1 MSGKKKN
8 EAKEKASTRQLMGI
22 ADITDH
28 ALVTGYGEL
37 VFFMIKPT
45 NISVL
50 SESSV
55 GARIYALM
63 NVLKGIAEIEMLC
76 LNSRENFED
85 NKTHLRSRMEAEQ
98 NPVIRKLLLQDA
110 TTLDRMQVQMAT
122 AREFL
127 IIIRLR
133 DEKEAEVQPYLSRI
147 EKSLKDQGF
156 TTKKADEADI
166 KRLLG
171 VYYEQY
177 THLRKNNLHST
188 SKGFANSIINKD
200 GIQTFLVRMPS
211 LWISLKFD
219 PLAWGFIFYCLIRS
233 ISDGV
238 KSF

>member
-1 MSGKKKN
+1 MNRKEKQQ
-8 EAKEKASTRQLMGI
+8 AKDKASTRQLMGI
-22 ADITDH
+22 SDIT
-28 ALVTGYGEL
+28 ANSLVTGYGEL

-50 SESSV
+50 SDTSV

-85 NKTHLRSRMEAEQ
+85 NKSHLRSRTEQEQ
-98 NPVIRKLLLQDA
+98 NPAIRKLLQQDA
-110 TTLDRMQVQMAT
+110 TALDRMQVTMAT

-133 DEKEAEVQPYLSRI
+133 KEKESEVQPYLSRI

-156 TTKKADEADI
+156 TTKKASESDI

-171 VYYEQY
+171 VYYEQNVTTEKY
-177 THLRKNNLHST
+177 EDY
-188 SKGFANSIINKD
+188 D
-200 GIQTFLVRMPS
+200 GERWV
-211 LWISLKFD
+211 
-219 PLAWGFIFYCLIRS
+219 IF
-233 ISDGV
+233 GE
-238 KSF
+238 

>member
-1 MSGKKKN
+1 MSRKKKN

-22 ADITDH
+22 KNISSH
-28 ALVTGYGEL
+28 ALVTGHGEL

-63 NVLKGIAEIEMLC
+63 NVLKGIAEIEMLY

-85 NKTHLRSRMEAEQ
+85 NKAHLRSRMEQEE
-98 NPVIRKLLLQDA
+98 NPVIRKLLQQDA
-110 TTLDRMQVQMAT
+110 VSLDRMQVQMAT

-133 DEKEAEVQPYLSRI
+133 DEKESEVQPYLSRI

-156 TTKKADEADI
+156 TTKKAAETDI

-171 VYYEQY
+171 VYYEQNVTTEKY
-177 THLRKNNLHST
+177 ED
-188 SKGFANSIINKD
+188 FD
-200 GIQTFLVRMPS
+200 GERWVIV
-211 LWISLKFD
+211 
-219 PLAWGFIFYCLIRS
+219 GE
-233 ISDGV
+233 
-238 KSF
+238 

>member
-1 MSGKKKN
+1 MNRKKKQ
-8 EAKEKASTRQLMGI
+8 EAREKASTRQLMGI
-22 ADITDH
+22 EGINGHSLATPH
-28 ALVTGYGEL
+28 GEL

-85 NKTHLRSRMEAEQ
+85 NKSYLKARMDAEQ
-98 NPVIRKLLLQDA
+98 NPVIRKLLAQDQTA
-110 TTLDRMQVQMAT
+110 LDRMQVQMAT

-133 DEKEAEVQPYLSRI
+133 NEKERDVQPYLSRI

-156 TTKKADEADI
+156 TVRKAGESDI

-171 VYYEQY
+171 VYYEQNVTTERY
-177 THLRKNNLHST
+177 EDY
-188 SKGFANSIINKD
+188 D
-200 GIQTFLVRMPS
+200 GERWV
-211 LWISLKFD
+211 
-219 PLAWGFIFYCLIRS
+219 IF
-233 ISDGV
+233 GE
-238 KSF
+238 

>member
-1 MSGKKKN
+1 MNRKKKQ
-8 EAKEKASTRQLMGI
+8 EAREKASTRQLMGI
-22 ADITDH
+22 EGINGHSLATPH
-28 ALVTGYGEL
+28 GEL

-85 NKTHLRSRMEAEQ
+85 NKSYLKARMDAEQ
-98 NPVIRKLLLQDA
+98 NPVIRKLLAQDMTA
-110 TTLDRMQVQMAT
+110 LDRMQVQMAT

-133 DEKEAEVQPYLSRI
+133 NEKERDVQPYLSRI

-156 TTKKADEADI
+156 TVRKAGESDI

-171 VYYEQY
+171 VYYEQNVTTEQY
-177 THLRKNNLHST
+177 EDY
-188 SKGFANSIINKD
+188 D
-200 GIQTFLVRMPS
+200 GERWV
-211 LWISLKFD
+211 
-219 PLAWGFIFYCLIRS
+219 IF
-233 ISDGV
+233 GE
-238 KSF
+238 